1 MRLLFKVLLVLG
13 MTLAILVPL
22 SMIRGV
28 IHDRQA
34 YRAEAVADV
43 ARSYGGAQSFA
54 GPLLVVPYTEAVEVE
69 ELDKANVAR
78 KVMRER
84 SGQWTF
90 FPTRLDIE
98 GPLLPATRKRGLHEV
113 RVYDWQA
120 VVGARFDAKIPA
132 ADDPARNRRIGQ
144 PWLAVG
150 IADVRGLRSIPQ
162 LRVNGRSMAMEQGMG
177 SRDAPGLHV
186 RLAPP
191 TAGQALVLNADLRFQ
206 LGGTESLAI
215 VPLGKD
221 NRIALAST
229 WRHPS
234 FAGTSP
240 RQRIDGTGFS
250 AEWQLAS
257 VATNAQRQYLEVAS
271 ATTAGASPVDAV
283 AAAMGEPAQS
293 RATAL
298 DTVGVS
304 LIDPV
309 DVYTQA
315 DRATKYGLLFVLLTF
330 VGFFMFELIK
340 SLPIHPIQYAL
351 VGLALAIFFLLLVG
365 LSEHIAFGQAYFIA
379 SVGCLGLLGFYL
391 SAVLRS
397 LARGAGFAAMLALLY
412 AALYGL
418 LVSED
423 NALVLGSGLLFVILS
438 ALMVATRKVDWYQ
451 LSRAPRVD
459 ALRAGLDPA

>member
-54 GPLLVVPYTEAVEVE
+54 GPVLVVPYTESFEVE
-69 ELDKANVAR
+69 ELDKANVLR
-78 KVMRER
+78 KVTRER
-84 SGQWTF
+84 SGRWTF
-90 FPTRLDIE
+90 FPTRLDIG
-98 GPLLPATRKRGLHEV
+98 GPLLPAVRKRGLHEV

-120 VVGARFDAKIPA
+120 VVGARFDAKIPP

-144 PWLAVG
+144 PWLGVG
-150 IADVRGLRSIPQ
+150 IADVRGLRWIPQ
-162 LRVNGRSMAMEQGMG
+162 LRVNGRPMAMEQGMG

-191 TAGQALVLNADLRFQ
+191 VAGQTFVLDTDLRFQ
-206 LGGTESLAI
+206 LGGTESLSIA
-215 VPLGKD
+215 PLGKD

-240 RQRIDGTGFS
+240 RQRIDNSGFT
-250 AEWQLAS
+250 AEWQLAA
-257 VATNAQRQYLEVAS
+257 VATNAQRQYLDGAS
-271 ATTAGASPVDAV
+271 ATELAPVDAV
-283 AAAMGEPAQS
+283 AAAMGAREPGPS
-293 RATAL
+293 TTL
-298 DTVGVS
+298 DAVGVS

-330 VGFFMFELIK
+330 VGFFMLELVK
-340 SLPIHPIQYAL
+340 ALPIHPIQYAL
-351 VGLALAIFFLLLVG
+351 VDLALAIFFLLLVG
-365 LSEHIAFGQAYFIA
+365 LSEHIAFGQAYLIA
-379 SVGCLGLLGFYL
+379 SVACLGLLGFYL

-397 LARGAGFAAMLALLY
+397 LARGIGFAAMLALLY

-423 NALVLGSGLLFVILS
+423 NALALGSGLLFVILS
-438 ALMVATRKVDWYQ
+438 ALMVATRQVDWYQ

-459 ALRAGLDPA
+459 ARRADLDPA